1 VEKISDS
8 QADSV
13 YRLAPHIYNKYE
25 AEIEWT
31 PSNIDNQA
39 VTLKDPQAS
48 GGYCRKIDPTDN
60 LKNNALFFGPYKT
73 IAPGRYKLI
82 IYARSDNKVAIP
94 VMNVDVFS
102 GKTGK
107 VYHNVEL
114 WADQIYHE
122 QKFIRKE
129 VVFDMPEAV
138 SDLEIRG
145 FFHNNKIP
153 VSVDKYELIR
163 E

>member
-1 VEKISDS
+1 
-8 QADSV
+8 
-13 YRLAPHIYNKYE
+13 
-25 AEIEWT
+25 
-31 PSNIDNQA
+31 
-39 VTLKDPQAS
+39 
-48 GGYCRKIDPTDN
+48 
-60 LKNNALFFGPYKT
+60 
-73 IAPGRYKLI
+73 
-82 IYARSDNKVAIP
+82 
-94 VMNVDVFS
+94 MNVDVFS

-107 VYHNVEL
+107 VYQNVEL

-153 VSVDKYELIR
+153 VSVDKYELVR